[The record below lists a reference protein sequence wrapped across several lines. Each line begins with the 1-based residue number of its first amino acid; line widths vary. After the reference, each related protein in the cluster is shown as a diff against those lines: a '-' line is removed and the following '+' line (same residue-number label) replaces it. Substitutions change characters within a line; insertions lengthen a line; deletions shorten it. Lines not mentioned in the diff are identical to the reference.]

1 MSALQC
7 EKFFRDLSS
16 DISTDWQPIAT
27 QCEIL
32 SNTIKTINHD
42 YSKVKEK
49 SFQFLVL
56 LRNKLPELLDWSG
69 TLGKALRHENRND
82 LDGKL
87 DNFIQKV
94 TQEHA
99 MDEDGL
105 ESQSSSASRTQ
116 KKGPHRGRT
125 AKKSKRSL
133 PNDGKENFAGTSC
146 SSKKKGKPNHDK
158 ENLAGTACS
167 SPRKTEKVKKEKPT
181 FLPVQPTPGKLKL
194 ISDIS
199 KEGLLIKQFLYE
211 SME

>member
-133 PNDGKENFAGTSC
+133 PND
-146 SSKKKGKPNHDK
+146 DK